1 MRIYFDNTL
10 INDFMIYAMERKEE
24 SPTDYKIKLSR
35 YFMLEDVEMLA
46 KYYAEGKKW
55 YCTDKGQTFFDGD
68 EVVSVSRKIWFTNEE
83 DQKKYGYCLDNYTDI
98 VNYEKECFKTN
109 RAGFIEE
116 NLFHEL
122 WCTIERILRCNHE
135 NWLSDYDK
143 RILNRARKQ
152 FENQIA

>member
-1 MRIYFDNTL
+1 MRIYYDNTL
-10 INDFMIYAMERKEE
+10 VNDFINYAMERKAEDN
-24 SPTDYKIKLSR
+24 PKMDYKLSR
-35 YFMLEDVEMLA
+35 YFILEDVKALA
-46 KYYAEGKKW
+46 KCYAEGKKL

-98 VNYEKECFKTN
+98 VNYEKECFKTK
-109 RAGFIEE
+109 RALFIEE
-116 NLFHEL
+116 NLFHWL

-143 RILNRARKQ
+143 RTLNRARKQ
-152 FENQIA
+152 SA